1 MRVLI
6 TGATGFVGGRVARRY
21 VQRGD
26 EVTAVVRTASAAL
39 EEIGVLQLDGGFEVV
54 DAGLCAGMDL
64 IVHAAAG
71 TGPDLDQ
78 ARTVNRGGTARM
90 VDAARTAGVGRFVHI
105 STTSVYDRADG
116 EAIVLHEDAPLVAAG
131 DAEGSA
137 SSVGN
142 AYAVTKAEAEGEVQR
157 AVDAGLCAAVLRPP
171 AILGAGPTS
180 TWGTRVPRRLLDG
193 HPLPIHPD
201 TTFGWVHVD
210 DLVDAVVAAGASR
223 DVFVANV
230 VGGHVPFRTYLDA
243 VATILPDQPPPPV
256 VPDTTPW
263 LGRYATDR
271 APTILGIPI
280 ERRFDDAMD
289 EIADSWRAGDPTGG
303 PAGPTTTGPTT
314 TDPAPTEER
323 DT

>member
-6 TGATGFVGGRVARRY
+6 TGATGFVGGRIARRY

-26 EVTAVVRTASAAL
+26 EVTAVVRTVSPVL
-39 EEIGVLQLDGGFEVV
+39 EEIGILQLDGGFEVV
-54 DAGLCAGMDL
+54 DADLCAGMDL

-71 TGPDLDQ
+71 TGPDLEG
-78 ARTVNRGGTARM
+78 ARRVNKQGTARM
-90 VDAARTAGVGRFVHI
+90 VDAALAAGVGRFVHI
-105 STTSVYDRADG
+105 STTSVYDRAEGGDV
-116 EAIVLHEDAPLVAAG
+116 VLHEHAPLVAEGGPEGAG
-131 DAEGSA
+131 
-137 SSVGN
+137 SSV
-142 AYAVTKAEAEGEVQR
+142 YAVTKAEAEHEVQR
-157 AVDAGLCAAVLRPP
+157 AIDAGLSAALLRPP
-171 AILGAGPTS
+171 AILGAAPTS

-193 HPLPIHPD
+193 DPLPIHPD

-210 DLVDAVVAAGASR
+210 DLVDVVVGTGASR
-223 DVFVANV
+223 DLFVANV
-230 VGGHVPFRTYLDA
+230 VGGHVPFRTYLEA

-256 VPDTTPW
+256 VPDTAPW

-289 EIADSWRAGDPTGG
+289 EIADSWRAGDPERMGESD
-303 PAGPTTTGPTT
+303 GPTTP
-314 TDPAPTEER
+314 DPATTEER